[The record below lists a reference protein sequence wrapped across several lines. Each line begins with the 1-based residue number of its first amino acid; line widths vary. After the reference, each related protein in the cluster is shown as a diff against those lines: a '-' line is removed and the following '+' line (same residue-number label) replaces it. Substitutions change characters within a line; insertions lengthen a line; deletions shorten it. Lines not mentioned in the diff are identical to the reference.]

1 MARVGLNPCGDVGV
15 AVSSPFRYWYRN
27 LYVGA
32 DVYSPSPLQVM
43 TMPDADKEIKA
54 GERKLAEM
62 DFAAALSKFKRA
74 IKLDPEQPAAHFG
87 KAEAAL
93 GVPKVSAKEIIDD
106 YQAAID
112 LEPQNP
118 FFLARLGSF
127 SLEAGEW
134 DLAEESYTR
143 AAEADPE
150 NSYLYYSEFGLEY
163 YYAWMAKMGDDV
175 SEADRDPVVRKSLI
189 YLIRSLDLD
198 EETAKRLLG

>member
-1 MARVGLNPCGDVGV
+1 
-15 AVSSPFRYWYRN
+15 
-27 LYVGA
+27 
-32 DVYSPSPLQVM
+32 M
-43 TMPDADKEIKA
+43 TMPDAEKEIIA

-62 DFAAALSKFKRA
+62 DFKTALSKFKRA

-93 GVPKVSAKEIIDD
+93 GVPKISAEEIIND
-106 YQAAID
+106 YQMAID

-118 FFLARLGSF
+118 FYLARLGSF

-134 DLAEESYTR
+134 ELAEESYNR

-150 NSYLYYSEFGLEY
+150 NSYLYFSEFGLEY
-163 YYAWMAKMGDDV
+163 YYAWMAKMGEEA
-175 SEADRDPVVRKSLI
+175 SEEDREPVVRKSLI

-198 EETAKRLLG
+198 EGSAKRLLG